1 MALTCTVAV
10 VALVAC
16 GAPSVGPPPPSATVP
31 TDGGGLFRG
40 AQPWTADV
48 SGAPASERSAAIL
61 TALNDAGGWG
71 NGNVLQI
78 DFAMPVLTAGSET
91 PRMTVNPN
99 ADYCFGGVDCDPVPA
114 EMPVPPGAHLEG
126 SQDLTCDAANEDC
139 HLLVADPAERRLYEI
154 YQGTQAGEGL
164 TAGGFFVWD
173 LDRTYTDELRGPQC
187 TSADAAG
194 FPIAALTPTA
204 DEVAAG
210 RIDHALRFIL
220 PNDRMK
226 ADVYVPP
233 ATHAGGP
240 ENTNPDAPPYGV
252 NLRLRP
258 DVDVSSY
265 TPHATRGD
273 HRAPDPRHVPRRRR
287 RDRADLRR
295 RQHEHRE
302 VGRPG
307 HRRAELRGPAGR
319 RVRGDRPRAR
329 GPRDLRVRAL
339 RPLSE
344 CVAIRTLNVRGATP
358 LTLTHVQTPC
368 GEAHPTGVC
377 AGDRAPR
384 MARFS
389 GARVPPVPRGPSP
402 RRLRPSRE
410 PPLPRVLSPPARTAP

>member
-1 MALTCTVAV
+1 MPRGLRTALTCAVAV

-16 GAPSVGPPPPSATVP
+16 GAPSAGPPRPSATVP

-78 DFAMPVLTAGSET
+78 DFAMPVLTAGPDT

-139 HLLVADPAERRLYEI
+139 HLLVADPAARRLYEV

-204 DEVAAG
+204 DEVASG

-240 ENTNPDAPPYGV
+240 ESTDPDAPPYGV

-258 DVDVSSY
+258 DIDVSSY
-265 TPHATRGD
+265 TPAQRVVITALQTHGMYLADGGEIALTFADDSTSTATW
-273 HRAPDPRHVPRRRR
+273 
-287 RDRADLRR
+287 ADLGIDA
-295 RQHEHRE
+295 QSFAGLPVDAFE
-302 VGRPG
+302 VID
-307 HRRAELRGPAGR
+307 HGPE
-319 RVRGDRPRAR
+319 VP
-329 GPRDLRVRAL
+329 VTY
-339 RPLSE
+339 E
-344 CVAIRTLNVRGATP
+344 C
-358 LTLTHVQTPC
+358 
-368 GEAHPTGVC
+368 
-377 AGDRAPR
+377 
-384 MARFS
+384 
-389 GARVPPVPRGPSP
+389 ARVP
-402 RRLRPSRE
+402 
-410 PPLPRVLSPPARTAP
+410 